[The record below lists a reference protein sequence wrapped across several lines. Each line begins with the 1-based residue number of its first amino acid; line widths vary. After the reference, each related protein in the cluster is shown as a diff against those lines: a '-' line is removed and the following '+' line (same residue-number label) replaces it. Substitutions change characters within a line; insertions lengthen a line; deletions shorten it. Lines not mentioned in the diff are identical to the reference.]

1 LSSCGSA
8 LIEGHLLVIDYGLE
22 AWRYYSPAR
31 SEGTLMA
38 YRQQQACSDPL
49 REPGQWDLT
58 AHLCLE
64 SLLEAA
70 AAAGWQSLGH
80 CRQGQALLALGLA
93 ERLHGLQQINLQA
106 GEQSTGHDLATL
118 LARRE
123 AMLRLVDPHALGDFR
138 WLAFKRGGRGGAEA
152 KAANGGKT
160 ELIRRPAGAGPTEYQ
175 SAEFQPEK
183 CQPTE
188 PEPAEPEIEK
198 FEPPLF
204 LRQPDD

>member
-1 LSSCGSA
+1 
-8 LIEGHLLVIDYGLE
+8 
-22 AWRYYSPAR
+22 
-31 SEGTLMA
+31 MA

-93 ERLHGLQQINLQA
+93 ERLHGLQQVNLQA
-106 GEQSTGHDLATL
+106 SEQSTGHDLATL

-138 WLAFKRGGRGGAEA
+138 WLAFRRGDRGEA
-152 KAANGGKT
+152 ASQAASGSKT
-160 ELIRRPAGAGPTEYQ
+160 EPTSRRAAGAWTAESQPAEFQPGKYQ
-175 SAEFQPEK
+175 SAELEL
-183 CQPTE
+183 E
-188 PEPAEPEIEK
+188 R
-198 FEPPLF
+198 FELPLF
-204 LRQPDD
+204 LRQPDK

>member
-22 AWRYYSPAR
+22 AWRYYAPAR
-31 SEGTLMA
+31 SGGTLMA

-49 REPGQWDLT
+49 REPGHWDLT

-93 ERLHGLQQINLQA
+93 ERLHGLQQMNPPDS
-106 GEQSTGHDLATL
+106 EQSTGHHLATL

-138 WLAFKRGGRGGAEA
+138 WLAFRRGGGGGAA
-152 KAANGGKT
+152 SQAASGSKT
-160 ELIRRPAGAGPTEYQ
+160 EPTSRRAAEAGTGPAE
-175 SAEFQPEK
+175 
-183 CQPTE
+183 CQPAE
-188 PEPAEPEIEK
+188 HQPAELELER
-198 FEPPLF
+198 FELPLF
-204 LRQPDD
+204 MRQPDD